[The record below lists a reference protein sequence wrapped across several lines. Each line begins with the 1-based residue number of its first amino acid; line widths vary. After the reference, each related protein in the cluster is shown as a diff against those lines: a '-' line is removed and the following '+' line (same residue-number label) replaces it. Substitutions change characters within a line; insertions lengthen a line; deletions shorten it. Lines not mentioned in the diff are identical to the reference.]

1 MFYDS
6 KMLKHVPQPCAPSPS
21 ARASVTTAHSAAHYA
36 ALPSALSG
44 MQPAEWQ
51 GRAPARP
58 AGRPAW
64 RPKWCRMWHG
74 KWHRKWHRT
83 WRRLAGWILL
93 CCAALGAAADAMPP
107 VQVQAQA
114 AGASSPLE
122 RRVKAAFLYKFLGYA
137 EFPPG
142 AFLDGAS
149 PVTIGVA
156 GADDLAAEL
165 ARAVAGRT
173 VNNRPVQVRVVR
185 DTEVQLPLHLLFIG
199 GADSAHVAH
208 TLRQASGAM
217 LVVTECEDGLRQG
230 SVINFR
236 IVDERVR
243 FDVSLDAA
251 ERNGIKL
258 SSRLLTVANRVQKG
272 VQ

>member
-6 KMLKHVPQPCAPSPS
+6 KMYKNVTRLRAFPAISPRLRQ
-21 ARASVTTAHSAAHYA
+21 RA
-36 ALPSALSG
+36 G
-44 MQPAEWQ
+44 
-51 GRAPARP
+51 
-58 AGRPAW
+58 
-64 RPKWCRMWHG
+64 
-74 KWHRKWHRT
+74 
-83 WRRLAGWILL
+83 GWVLV
-93 CCAALGAAADAMPP
+93 CCATFCA
-107 VQVQAQA
+107 AQA
-114 AGASSPLE
+114 AVMALPAQAQNPGPANGPGNGGTLE

-142 AFLDGAS
+142 AFLDSSS

-173 VNNRPVQVRVVR
+173 INNRPVVVRVLR
-185 DTEVQLPLHLLFIG
+185 DTDLQVPLHLLFVG
-199 GADSAHVAH
+199 GADPARVGRMV
-208 TLRQASGAM
+208 RQASGAM
-217 LVVTECEDGLRQG
+217 LVVTECEDGLQQG

-236 IVDERVR
+236 IIDERVR

-258 SSRLLTVANRVQKG
+258 SSRLLTVANRVRKG